1 MLPVDGDEVEA
12 TAELVAML
20 LVGKVVVWLEPSS
33 VVFSVVELIS
43 SDVVEFP
50 SESVVDDNGSWLEL
64 CGIDDVASGS
74 VVGSKVVP
82 SVCDDVVVVD
92 VVVVSDVSII
102 SVGIVASDLLVAG
115 TEVEIVVDNVVD

>member
-33 VVFSVVELIS
+33 VVFSIVELIS
-43 SDVVEFP
+43 SEVVEFP
-50 SESVVDDNGSWLEL
+50 SESVVDDG
-64 CGIDDVASGS
+64 ASGS

-82 SVCDDVVVVD
+82 SVCDDVVVV
-92 VVVVSDVSII
+92 SDVSII
-102 SVGIVASDLLVAG
+102 SVGVVASDLVVAG
-115 TEVEIVVDNVVD
+115 TEVDVVVDNVVD